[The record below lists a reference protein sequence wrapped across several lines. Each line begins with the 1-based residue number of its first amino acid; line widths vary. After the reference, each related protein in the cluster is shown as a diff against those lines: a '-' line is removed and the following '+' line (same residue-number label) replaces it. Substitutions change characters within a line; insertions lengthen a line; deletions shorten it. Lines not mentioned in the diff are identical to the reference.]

1 MKDIF
6 EQKESQLESDHK
18 DTQYRI
24 KQIRYKGYDHISVEI
39 SLWTPIK
46 VYLIIMLVAVS
57 CFGFYEEL
65 TGKNTWLHKTVRKQL
80 GHKDLHE
87 FLATESI
94 NMGLPYEEEVA
105 ECDYKTMTAKRFYN
119 DYVKQ
124 NRPCLFKGYAKHQK
138 AY

>member
-1 MKDIF
+1 MRD
-6 EQKESQLESDHK
+6 
-18 DTQYRI
+18 
-24 KQIRYKGYDHISVEI
+24 KGFDRISVEI
-39 SLWTPIK
+39 SIWTPIK

-65 TGKNTWLHKTVRKQL
+65 TGKATWLHKAVRRQL

-105 ECDYKTMTAKRFYN
+105 ECDYRTMTAKRFYN

-124 NRPCLFKGYAKHQK
+124 NRPCLFKGYAKLQK